1 MVVGRVCFPPE
12 QSYLFGLTTSSHSA
26 VYQQSQ
32 SFISL
37 DSIDHIPLAYNHIA
51 PLCVGQ
57 FRVLI
62 SSSSILYHHSHRHF
76 GQLSQSSFSSLLT
89 QKTSVYSFSGLDL
102 AISSRLD
109 KTLAHSLDI
118 HWINLGSPS
127 LSLYIPWQSF
137 KYIANDYLVKEFLF
151 QCQVII
157 KYVWC
162 CLLLF
167 LFLFVLL

>member
-109 KTLAHSLDI
+109 KTLAHFQIFVRSI
-118 HWINLGSPS
+118 YSPL
-127 LSLYIPWQSF
+127 LSLYGAIHLATTTCVQTSQHWQ
-137 KYIANDYLVKEFLF
+137 K
-151 QCQVII
+151 
-157 KYVWC
+157 
-162 CLLLF
+162 
-167 LFLFVLL
+167 

>member
-51 PLCVGQ
+51 PLRVGHLCR

-62 SSSSILYHHSHRHF
+62 SSVSIPSHHSHRHL
-76 GQLSQSSFSSLLT
+76 GQLSQSSFS
-89 QKTSVYSFSGLDL
+89 K
-102 AISSRLD
+102 SSYVGD
-109 KTLAHSLDI
+109 
-118 HWINLGSPS
+118 
-127 LSLYIPWQSF
+127 LSLFILRSWSSY
-137 KYIANDYLVKEFLF
+137 KR
-151 QCQVII
+151 
-157 KYVWC
+157 
-162 CLLLF
+162 
-167 LFLFVLL
+167 